1 MKFYRF
7 RSLDNLLGKYKEL
20 ENQEI
25 YFASPSEQN
34 DPMEGYH
41 EVYFQGDEIVWTNLL
56 KNYLFL
62 LDQVTQDILLS
73 EPRRKYKEPDN
84 LDLFYVWNDLPS
96 QLKSHLEKIFDSFL
110 SKEYINQL
118 ILNLSQNERK
128 FSWQDIRYYL
138 KSIHLIAISTI
149 HEIYRQS
156 NIPIFNTL
164 NIDLDNINQFNEE
177 YFSLLDQIP
186 EEQRSLLFQG
196 INLVSDQLDLIHK
209 LTLKKFTS
217 KKQFLLQEFPYF
229 FLEKIKKLMHRD
241 WYTACFMN
249 EESSHSSSV
258 WGSYGSNHTGICLIF
273 QADAR
278 EENYYLALNQPISFD
293 SKDGINYEFQ
303 SSKYYSIDYTRFPSP
318 INFFTSLGQLPTPQL
333 VNNWLRSTDG
343 KLSNLHHSIY
353 SNIESWRDKYHKN
366 FLNNITR
373 KSKDWKYENEYR
385 LIYSS
390 MLHDCSEKKT
400 RKFKYEFSS
409 LDGLVFGIN
418 TPQAKKIE
426 IIKIIK
432 QKCYAHRRTEF
443 NFYQAEF
450 CHNTQ
455 SIKHMPLSLIK
466 FKF

>member
-41 EVYFQGDEIVWTNLL
+41 EIYFQGDAIVWTNFF
-56 KNYLFL
+56 KNYLIL
-62 LDQVTQDILLS
+62 LDQVFREILL
-73 EPRRKYKEPDN
+73 RKQGDVYQVPEH
-84 LDLFYVWNDLPS
+84 LGLFYVWDNFSP
-96 QLKSHLEKIFDSFL
+96 QLQSHLNSIFDSFL
-110 SKEYINQL
+110 SLDHIQKL
-118 ILNLSQNERK
+118 IFNLSDNQRK
-128 FSWQDIRYYL
+128 FSWQIISYYL
-138 KSIHLIAISTI
+138 RSIHLTALFCVDEVYS
-149 HEIYRQS
+149 Q
-156 NIPIFNTL
+156 FNVSLFHTKP
-164 NIDLDNINQFNEE
+164 IDLKYPEQLNDE
-177 YFSLLDQIP
+177 YFSLLDQLN
-186 EEQRSLLFQG
+186 EEQRPALFQS
-196 INLVSDQLDLIHK
+196 INSVNEQIDLIHY
-209 LTLKKFTS
+209 LTVENLTPEKT
-217 KKQFLLQEFPYF
+217 FLIQEFPYF
-229 FLEKIKKLMHRD
+229 FQRKIRALMHRD

-249 EESSHSSSV
+249 EELSHSSSV

-273 QADAR
+273 QADTKDN
-278 EENYYLALNQPISFD
+278 NYYLSLNQPSYMN
-293 SKDGINYEFQ
+293 STNGIAYEFQ
-303 SSKYYSIDYTRFPSP
+303 ALQYYPVDYTRFPSP

-333 VNNWLRSTDG
+333 VNNWLRSADR
-343 KLSNLHHSIY
+343 KLSNLYNSIY
-353 SNIESWRDKYHKN
+353 SSIESWRDEYHKN

-390 MLHDCSEKKT
+390 MLHNCSEKNS
-400 RKFKYEFSS
+400 RKLKYDFSS
-409 LDGLVFGIN
+409 FDGLVFGIN

-426 IIKIIK
+426 IIEIIK
-432 QKCYAHRRTEF
+432 QKCHEHKRAEF
-443 NFYQAEF
+443 NFYQAYF

>member
-25 YFASPSEQN
+25 YFASPTEQN

-41 EVYFQGDEIVWTNLL
+41 EIYFQGDEIVWTNFF
-56 KNYLFL
+56 KNYL
-62 LDQVTQDILLS
+62 ILLNEVFINILS
-73 EPRRKYKEPDN
+73 KEKDDIYQLPEN
-84 LDLFYVWNDLPS
+84 LDLFYTWDDFPTQLQS
-96 QLKSHLEKIFDSFL
+96 QLNNIFNSLL
-110 SKEYINQL
+110 SLDYIKKL
-118 ILNLSQNERK
+118 ILNLSKNERK
-128 FSWQDIRYYL
+128 FSWQDITYYL
-138 KSIHLIAISTI
+138 RSIHLTALFCVNEVYSSFNVSLFHIK
-149 HEIYRQS
+149 S
-156 NIPIFNTL
+156 NDLKYPEQL
-164 NIDLDNINQFNEE
+164 NDE
-177 YFSLLDQIP
+177 YFSLLDQLT
-186 EEQRSLLFQG
+186 EEQRPLLFQSV
-196 INLVSDQLDLIHK
+196 NLLNDQIDLIRH
-209 LTLKKFTS
+209 LTVENLTFEKT
-217 KKQFLLQEFPYF
+217 FLIQEFPYF
-229 FLEKIKKLMHRD
+229 FQKRLKQLMHRD

-258 WGSYGSNHTGICLIF
+258 WGSYGSNHNGICLIF
-273 QADAR
+273 QANAR
-278 EENYYLALNQPISFD
+278 DENYYLPLNQPISIS
-293 SKDGINYEFQ
+293 SKNSISYKLQ
-303 SSKYYSIDYTRFPSP
+303 QSKYYAVDYTRFPSP

-333 VNNWLRSTDG
+333 VNNWLRSADG
-343 KLSNLHHSIY
+343 KFSNYYNSIY
-353 SNIESWRDKYHKN
+353 LNIESWRDEYHKK

-390 MLHDCSEKKT
+390 MLHDCSEKSS
-400 RKFKYEFSS
+400 RKFKYQFSD

-426 IIKIIK
+426 IIEIIK
-432 QKCYAHRRTEF
+432 QKCYEHKRAEF
-443 NFYQAEF
+443 NFYQAYF